1 MNQTIAPFLFV
12 FAIGSALSAQ
22 DSSLADLQTKF
33 ATADQQLNA
42 VYQEAMKTIP
52 EWRIDD
58 VKQEQREWL
67 EFRDLRAEQSAIL
80 DGGAEAEAVKS
91 APEYWTSMT
100 DSTLTRVTMLQA
112 WMAIDSYTEEWQGVW
127 QDGEGGWLGIIEQ
140 EDGLF
145 DFAFEV
151 VRGPTYHLGQIAG
164 QAKWLGTTARFAITA
179 EGADEETWI
188 TFLKENGRVKVVAEN
203 ASYFLGARAYF
214 DGTYLRTGAVTEDD
228 RESILNPPTD

>member
-1 MNQTIAPFLFV
+1 MNRTFAPFLFSLV
-12 FAIGSALSAQ
+12 IGSTAFAQ
-22 DSSLADLQTKF
+22 EPTLASSQAEF
-33 ATADQQLNA
+33 ASADQKLNT

-52 EWRIDD
+52 AWRIDD

-67 EFRDLRAEQSAIL
+67 ESRDLRAEQSAIL
-80 DGGAEAEAVKS
+80 DGGAEADAVKS
-91 APEYWTSMT
+91 APEYWSSLA

-127 QDGEGGWLGIIEQ
+127 QDGHGGWLGIIEQ

-164 QAKWLGTTARFAITA
+164 QAKWLGNTARFAITA

-188 TFLKENGRVKVVAEN
+188 TFLKENGRLKVIAEN

-214 DGTYLRTGAVTEDD
+214 DGTYLRTGLVTEDA
-228 RESILNPPTD
+228 RESILNPPAD